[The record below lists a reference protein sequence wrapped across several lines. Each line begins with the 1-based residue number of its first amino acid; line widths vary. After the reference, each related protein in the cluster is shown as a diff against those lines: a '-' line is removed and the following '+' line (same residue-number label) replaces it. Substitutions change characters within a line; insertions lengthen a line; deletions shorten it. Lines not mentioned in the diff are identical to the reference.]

1 MILQERQENFFD
13 DTPGTS
19 QKTFFRFLNKKKMMI
34 LQERQ
39 ENFFSVFK

>member
-19 QKTFFRFLNKKKMMI
+19 QNTFFRFLNKKKDDDTPGTSRK
-34 LQERQ
+34 L
-39 ENFFSVFK
+39 FFGF

>member
-19 QKTFFRFLNKKKMMI
+19 QKTFFRFLNKKKDDDTPGTSRK
-34 LQERQ
+34 L
-39 ENFFSVFK
+39 F